1 MEKIPK
7 APLLFRFPYGTC
19 SAEALQILARNGL
32 PAIQWDVTTGDPAR
46 TQTPEGIARIVL
58 QKTRPGSIIIGH
70 ANGRGYGTARALPL
84 FVPRLRSMGYE
95 FVTVS
100 ELLADGA
107 PLSTAQCDE
116 YGVKYRPGIRKRQG
130 KNAE

>member
-1 MEKIPK
+1 MSSPVIP
-7 APLLFRFPYGTC
+7 PG
-19 SAEALQILARNGL
+19 
-32 PAIQWDVTTGDPAR
+32 

-70 ANGRGYGTARALPL
+70 ANGRGHGTARALPL

-100 ELLADGA
+100 ELLAGGA
-107 PLSTAQCDE
+107 PVSTDRCDE
-116 YGVKYRPGIRKRQG
+116 YGVKVRAGVRKRQD
-130 KNAE
+130 KSAE